1 MLLFGLLLISLISAT
16 FASALPAVTA
26 LLKAPS
32 PVSSIAVSTNGPKS
46 PATAASCNDPR
57 VPKPVPETSLL
68 LSFDYP
74 SPYPEIT
81 LDRRTVGSCIAAL
94 YLSLTRRPP
103 DQIIAHEESA
113 ERDDVLVNLIDLT
126 ETRRQEFA
134 LTYRTAAQVI
144 KFVYLAYFELNGP
157 QRFRVTTYAGI
168 LVAFGNILYAG
179 PLTNGVRN
187 GTSGGLLPS
196 PTAGSGSAAA

>member
-1 MLLFGLLLISLISAT
+1 M
-16 FASALPAVTA
+16 
-26 LLKAPS
+26 
-32 PVSSIAVSTNGPKS
+32 
-46 PATAASCNDPR
+46 
-57 VPKPVPETSLL
+57 
-68 LSFDYP
+68 
-74 SPYPEIT
+74 

-144 KFVYLAYFELNGP
+144 KFVYLAYFELSGP

-179 PLTNGVRN
+179 GPLTNGVRN
-187 GTSGGLLPS
+187 GTNGGLLPS
-196 PTAGSGSAAA
+196 PEADSGSAAA